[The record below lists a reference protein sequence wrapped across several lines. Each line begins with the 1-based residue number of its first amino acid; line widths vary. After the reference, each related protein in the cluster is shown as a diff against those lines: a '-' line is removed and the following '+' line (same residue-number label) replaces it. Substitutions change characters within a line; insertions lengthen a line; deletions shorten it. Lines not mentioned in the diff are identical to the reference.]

1 MANTIN
7 DGTSG
12 KVKKYLKVLIMV
24 IAVIAIV
31 AAAYLFISKKMSSSS
46 SSDLKQRTAKVTVGN
61 IDVIVS
67 GSGPVDSVNGVNLYS
82 NVSSHITKMYHKD
95 GDYVKK
101 GEPIMDF
108 STFDPQ
114 INMNDQRNSL
124 SQTMVT
130 YNNAVKN
137 LKYTKIYATANGEI
151 SALTIKEGDQ
161 VSAGQTI
168 ATITDKSNY
177 KLVLPFINKYRKQLR
192 PGMVVSVNTFDTV
205 LENSN
210 AVTGKITY
218 VGPASYKTSDGSEG
232 YNVEIQ
238 IPNTGAM
245 KDGLVANGTITEGG
259 NKLTSSDSGTLS
271 AGSTVTIKS
280 QISGTVE
287 KIYGDNGQLIGKGK
301 LLVQL
306 QSDQAQNDLQ
316 TAQLKIA
323 SIKNQMQ
330 TVQKQLSDCRI
341 IAPISG
347 MLSIADATNL
357 QDVSS
362 GEGLK
367 VNDSIKSGQEVA
379 SIVDSSNMEFR
390 VDIDELD
397 IAKIKVGQKVKVSV
411 DALPD
416 TTNRPLNGVVSKIA
430 VLGSSNNGVT
440 TYPVSIKIL
449 DTDGLKCGMNA
460 NGTIQISSKRNVLVV
475 PIEAVQKRGQR
486 STVWVKKAGT
496 SSDKTA
502 AVSANNSGSSK
513 KKGSSGN
520 WGGNGSGSSFGGGS
534 ASGSNNFMARMM
546 ANNPEL
552 AKYYA
557 GAEMKRITT
566 GISNEDYIEITDG
579 LQEGDTVILPPVYSN
594 SSSNSNNNNQNRSG
608 IGGMGGGFGGG
619 FSGGGNRNSGGN
631 GGSRSK

>member
-1 MANTIN
+1 
-7 DGTSG
+7 
-12 KVKKYLKVLIMV
+12 
-24 IAVIAIV
+24 
-31 AAAYLFISKKMSSSS
+31 
-46 SSDLKQRTAKVTVGN
+46 
-61 IDVIVS
+61 
-67 GSGPVDSVNGVNLYS
+67 
-82 NVSSHITKMYHKD
+82 
-95 GDYVKK
+95 
-101 GEPIMDF
+101 
-108 STFDPQ
+108 
-114 INMNDQRNSL
+114 
-124 SQTMVT
+124 MVT

-151 SALTIKEGDQ
+151 SALTVKEGDQ

-168 ATITDKSNY
+168 ATISDKSHF
-177 KLVLPFINKYRKQLR
+177 KLVLPFINKYRGQLR
-192 PGMVVSVNTFDTV
+192 AGMSVTVNTFDTV

-238 IPNTGAM
+238 ISNTGAM
-245 KDGLVANGTITEGG
+245 KDGLVANGTITVGG
-259 NKLTSSDSGTLS
+259 TKLISSDSGTLS
-271 AGSTVTIKS
+271 VGNTATIKS

-287 KIYGDNGQLIGKGK
+287 NVYGDNGQLIGKGK

-306 QSDQAQNDLQ
+306 QSDQAQNDMQ

-347 MLSIADATNL
+347 MLSLADATNL

-367 VNDSIKSGQEVA
+367 VNDSVKSGQEVA

-411 DALPD
+411 DALTD

-430 VLGSSNNGVT
+430 VLGSSSNGVT

-460 NGTIQISSKRNVLVV
+460 NGTIQISSKKNVLVV
-475 PIEAVQKRGQR
+475 PIEAVQKRGTR
-486 STVWVKKAGT
+486 STVWVKGAGT
-496 SSDKTA
+496 SSDQTA
-502 AVSANNSGSSK
+502 AVSADNSGSSK
-513 KKGSSGN
+513 KKNSSSDNSSNSGN
-520 WGGNGSGSSFGGGS
+520 SGSSS
-534 ASGSNNFMARMM
+534 SNNFTSRIM

-566 GISNEDYIEITDG
+566 GISNEDYIEVNDG
-579 LQEGDTVILPPVYSN
+579 LQEGDTVIMPPVYSN
-594 SSSNSNNNNQNRSG
+594 STSTNSNNSQNKSG
-608 IGGMGGGFGGG
+608 FGGMSGGFGGG
-619 FSGGGNRNSGGN
+619 MSGGSRSSGGS